1 MYTYEMN
8 AGYSVMDASLHMTV
22 PAILDCFQDA
32 AIFEAENGR
41 ITMEYLYNRHIV
53 WVLSSWQIVI
63 DRRPGLNERIKIA
76 TSPYD
81 FKGFWAIE
89 TLH

>member
-32 AIFEAENGR
+32 AIFEAENG
-41 ITMEYLYNRHIV
+41 
-53 WVLSSWQIVI
+53 QIGRAHV
-63 DRRPGLNERIKIA
+63 
-76 TSPYD
+76 
-81 FKGFWAIE
+81 
-89 TLH
+89 